1 MKLIDRQ
8 KILEWLNFRRDFYL
22 DMPDE
27 IADAF
32 TYDRVDLL
40 EEIIKE
46 IESGAFDP
54 PTSDPAP
61 E

>member
-46 IESGAFDP
+46 IESGAFDA
-54 PTSDPAP
+54 DPGK
-61 E
+61 